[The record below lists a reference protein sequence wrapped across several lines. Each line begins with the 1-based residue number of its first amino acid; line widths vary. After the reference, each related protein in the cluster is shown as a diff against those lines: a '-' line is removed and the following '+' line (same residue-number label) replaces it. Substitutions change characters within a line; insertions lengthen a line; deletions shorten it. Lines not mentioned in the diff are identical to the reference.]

1 MRRFFRVS
9 TLFYILEVWAIIL
22 TIIVSSGVFHST
34 ALQRVFST
42 VDTSL
47 AIAAFQFIGD
57 RFRETETETEMSTE
71 AAEKEF
77 ESAEQPYVSY
87 IAVGRCGCGGTLYE
101 IVSTTDS
108 PDSVERRCFC
118 DSCTT
123 EFCIKK

>member
-1 MRRFFRVS
+1 MKRQANSLV
-9 TLFYILEVWAIIL
+9 LLV
-22 TIIVSSGVFHST
+22 VDST
-34 ALQRVFST
+34 APQRVFST
-42 VDTSL
+42 VVTSL

-57 RFRETETETEMSTE
+57 SFRETELSIE

-77 ESAEQPYVSY
+77 KSAEQPYVSY

-101 IVSTTDS
+101 IISTTDS
-108 PDSVERRCFC
+108 PDSAERRCFC